1 MTAQHNTPLPP
12 YRAMLA
18 VDLKDFSGND
28 AVDHGRIGADIPVL
42 LRDTFQRMGHGYLF
56 ADAKYFD
63 HTGDGCAM
71 GFRPRVLPILL
82 DLFPATLQAE
92 LADRARRN
100 GTRPQRMRVS
110 ISVGPLTDREGP
122 SIRDGQGAARIET
135 HRLLDSQPVRDLL
148 TRSNPEVTLVATIIS
163 ARVYEDVVVGGY
175 SSLGTGGFVAAPVQV
190 KSYQGVAYLHVPAP
204 SGDLLA
210 TGFTPQTTVAP
221 TTVDR
226 PEPSTP
232 TSVKIGKVTRNRGAV
247 VGTNS
252 GDIHTGGRR

>member
-1 MTAQHNTPLPP
+1 MPAQHSTPLPP

-18 VDLKDFSGND
+18 VDLKDFSGVE
-28 AVDHGRIGADIPVL
+28 AVDQGRIGADIPVL
-42 LRDTFQRMGHGYLF
+42 LRDTFQRMGHGYLHSE
-56 ADAKYFD
+56 AKFFD

-71 GFRPRVLPILL
+71 GFRTRVLPTLL

-92 LADRARRN
+92 LVDRARRN

-110 ISVGPLTDREGP
+110 VSVGPLTDKEGP

-148 TRSNPEVTLVATIIS
+148 TRSNPEVTLVAAIIS

-175 SSLGTGGFVAAPVQV
+175 SSLRAESFVAAPVEV
-190 KSYQGVAYLHVPAP
+190 KSYEGTAYLHVPVP
-204 SGDLLA
+204 SGELLA
-210 TGFTPQTTVAP
+210 TGFTPQRPAAVEEVAEKP
-221 TTVDR
+221 ASVRIGNVDNN
-226 PEPSTP
+226 SG
-232 TSVKIGKVTRNRGAV
+232 VV

-252 GDIHTGGRR
+252 GGFTFGGPR